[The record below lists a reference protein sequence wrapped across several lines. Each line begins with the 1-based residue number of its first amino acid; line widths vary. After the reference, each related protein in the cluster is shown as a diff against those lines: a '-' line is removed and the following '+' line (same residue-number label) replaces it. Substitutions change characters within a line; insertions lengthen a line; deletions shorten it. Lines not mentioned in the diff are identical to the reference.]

1 MNEGLYNF
9 LKKMVKYHCSF
20 RRNVLMAN
28 YGKAFLIIMARK
40 MFTLE
45 FEKDLDFIV

>member
-1 MNEGLYNF
+1 
-9 LKKMVKYHCSF
+9 
-20 RRNVLMAN
+20 MAN
-28 YGKAFLIIMARK
+28 YGKAFLITMARK